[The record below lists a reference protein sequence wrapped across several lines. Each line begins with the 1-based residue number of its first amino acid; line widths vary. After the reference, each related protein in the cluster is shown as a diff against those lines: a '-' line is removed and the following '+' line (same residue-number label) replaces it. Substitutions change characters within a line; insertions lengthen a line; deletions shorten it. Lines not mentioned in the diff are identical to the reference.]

1 MMPNETAKLPFHI
14 ISAAAVSA
22 INASGTPL
30 IVLRP
35 MFQAA
40 TRMMAAT
47 AGMNPMNSL
56 PTAGIC
62 PQVKYAAL
70 SASINRKAGR
80 TTPMVLASAP
90 GTPRRR

>member
-1 MMPNETAKLPFHI
+1 MDSDTAKLPCHT
-14 ISAAAVSA
+14 ISAAAISE
-22 INASGTPL
+22 INASGTPF

-40 TRMMAAT
+40 TRIIAAT
-47 AGMNPMNSL
+47 AGRNPMNSL

-70 SASINRKAGR
+70 KASMIRKSGR
-80 TTPMVLASAP
+80 ITPAVQTSAP
-90 GTPRRR
+90 GRPRSR